1 MPNSTIA
8 APRPASVDRGSPGGY
23 TERPRTLAERL
34 AYLEREAR
42 AILRAPGRFDPAAV
56 RWAEDMVA
64 STTLVAG
71 KAAR

>member
-1 MPNSTIA
+1 MA
-8 APRPASVDRGSPGGY
+8 DRGATPVFAASPK
-23 TERPRTLAERL
+23 TLAERL
-34 AYLEREAR
+34 RYLLAEAYE
-42 AILRAPGRFDPAAV
+42 ILREPGRFDPAAV